1 MTTRPTRRS
10 VLGIAGAAIVSGAA
24 LSGTTGADADT
35 AHDRIPNGLKP
46 GGALDLL
53 VADLAAK
60 DEFSGSLLLTHR
72 DRTVLARSYGMANKA
87 QLISNGPDTIFG
99 LASVAKL
106 ITGIAVGQLA
116 QARTLAYT
124 DPLGKYLDGFAPD
137 IADTVT
143 IHHLLVHTSGL
154 GDYMGMPG
162 YWDTARSWTSAEEA
176 LAGTMD
182 FIRQD
187 TPASAPGA
195 SVVYSNSGYF
205 LLGEI
210 VAKASGQ
217 PFSDYLREHVFRPA
231 GMDSTDHYTKPQWR
245 DNPRIARPYRKE
257 ASGERVDTLE
267 EHTFLEGAFS
277 TCGDMARL
285 ARALLGNKLLT
296 PAVTQL
302 TLSGKLPSVARG
314 PEPLL
319 DFQAYGGQA
328 TLSANNEWSYKM
340 GGGSSDGASTDF
352 AMYPNR
358 GWVVVVLS
366 NYDLGNQRPITRMA
380 RQLITQ

>member
-1 MTTRPTRRS
+1 MTSRTTRRS
-10 VLGIAGAAIVSGAA
+10 VLGMAGAAIVSGAA
-24 LSGTTGADADT
+24 LSGTAVADT
-35 AHDRIPNGLKP
+35 GRIPDGLKP
-46 GGALDLL
+46 GGELDQL
-53 VADLAAK
+53 VADMAAR

-72 DRTVLARSYGMANKA
+72 RRTVLARSYGMANKA
-87 QLISNGPDTIFG
+87 RSISNGPDTVFG

-106 ITGIAVGQLA
+106 ITGIAIGQLA
-116 QARTLAYT
+116 QARRLAYT
-124 DPLGKYLDGFAPD
+124 DPLGMYLDGFASE
-137 IADTVT
+137 IADAVT

-162 YWDTARSWTSAEEA
+162 YWETARTWTSAEQA

-187 TPASAPGA
+187 RPASAPGA

-210 VAKASGQ
+210 AAKVCGQ
-217 PFSDYLREHVFRPA
+217 PFADYLREHVFLPP
-231 GMDSTDHYTKPQWR
+231 GMNSTDSYTKPQWR

-267 EHTFLEGAFS
+267 EHTFLEGVFS

-285 ARALLGNKLLT
+285 ADALLGNKLLT

-302 TLSGKLPSVARG
+302 TLNGKLPSISRG

-352 AMYPNR
+352 AMYPDR
-358 GWVVVVLS
+358 GWVVVILS
-366 NYDLGNQRPITRMA
+366 NYDLGNQRAITRLS